1 MSQTATRAVGSV
13 IFTDLV
19 GFTEYN
25 DARGDGDALR
35 VLDRQRGF
43 VDVAIAAHDG
53 SRLVKELGDGLM
65 VWASTAEAGLGVA
78 AEFCALVSADRKA
91 GSFPLAVRIGI
102 HYGEVTE
109 RNGDVLGQTVN
120 IASRVSDL
128 AGPSELLVS
137 EQVIAACGAGASFP
151 HEPVGPAVVKGV
163 SEPVWLYRIC

>member
-1 MSQTATRAVGSV
+1 MTSTATKTVGSV
-13 IFTDLV
+13 VFTDLV

-25 DARGDGDALR
+25 DARGDDDALR
-35 VLDRQRGF
+35 VLDRQRAF
-43 VDVAIAAHDG
+43 VDAAIAAHDG

-65 VWASTAEAGLGVA
+65 VWAATAEAGLGVA
-78 AEFCALVSADRKA
+78 TEFCALVATDRDA

-120 IASRVSDL
+120 IAARVSGL

-137 EQVIAACGAGASFP
+137 EQVIAACGDGGRFP
-151 HEPVGPAVVKGV
+151 HEAVGPAVVKGV